1 MTHSERTTVIRKLVK
16 ICSFP
21 LRVIMIVEADTWPGS
36 QVVHTGFDFIIKI
49 RVLIMLQEWG
59 HTNHII
65 SSVI

>member
-1 MTHSERTTVIRKLVK
+1 MTHSERTTVVRKLVK

-21 LRVIMIVEADTWPGS
+21 LRVIMIVEADPEAKLCTL
-36 QVVHTGFDFIIKI
+36 VFDFIIQN